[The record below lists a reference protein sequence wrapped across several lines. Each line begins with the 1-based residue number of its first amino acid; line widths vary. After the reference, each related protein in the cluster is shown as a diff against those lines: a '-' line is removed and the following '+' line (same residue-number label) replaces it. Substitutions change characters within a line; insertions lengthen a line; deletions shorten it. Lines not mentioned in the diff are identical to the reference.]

1 MATQRLDVTIQA
13 ALTTLSPPKVLVLY
27 FVLQRLTFMSMFCYY
42 YFAYFNF
49 ETLISMACLVL
60 RRFRRLAGGNS
71 DCHFNNLEALQL
83 QRPRL
88 QRGGH

>member
-49 ETLISMACLVL
+49 ETLI
-60 RRFRRLAGGNS
+60 
-71 DCHFNNLEALQL
+71 
-83 QRPRL
+83 
-88 QRGGH
+88 